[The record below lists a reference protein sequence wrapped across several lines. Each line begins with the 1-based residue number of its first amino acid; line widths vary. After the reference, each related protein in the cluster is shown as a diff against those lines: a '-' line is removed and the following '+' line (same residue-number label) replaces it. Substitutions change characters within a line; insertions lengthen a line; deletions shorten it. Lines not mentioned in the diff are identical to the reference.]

1 MGSHRTW
8 TGCSRIRWGG
18 FRCTIR
24 QRRRRSFDCVW
35 HQRQTPLRMTDS
47 IYLLLRR
54 FDLPAPAVL
63 SPYCGGSIYLLRRL
77 YLLPSAVLSTY
88 SGAAGGFGAGSAGLA
103 GFLLGGGSGTS
114 LERSVL
120 PRQRDSAICLP
131 AASK

>member
-35 HQRQTPLRMTDS
+35 RQRQTPLRMTDS

-63 SPYCGGSIYLLRRL
+63 STYCGGSIYLLRRF
-77 YLLPSAVLSTY
+77 YLLTSAVRSTY
-88 SGAAGGFGAGSAGLA
+88 CGGSIYLLRRFYLLILALRVGSAPGVRVWPV
-103 GFLLGGGSGTS
+103 S
-114 LERSVL
+114 
-120 PRQRDSAICLP
+120 C
-131 AASK
+131 